1 MVDEPSHRLPEQQAV
16 WTPAGRKRYSDD
28 TMSKQLASIDAGTVA
43 IIGGCGHVGLPLGLS
58 FAEAG
63 LDVVLYDINT
73 DAIRSLQEGR
83 MPFIE
88 EGGDVLLR
96 RHIGKRL
103 RTSSD
108 VASLRKCENVICV
121 IGTPI
126 DEHLNPKVDTLLE
139 TVEGLVPELNP
150 SQLFVLRSTVF
161 PGVTQKVFEH
171 LQRHI
176 PGIDVAFCPE
186 RVAQGVAIKE
196 IGTMPQ
202 MISGVGEQAL
212 ARARDL
218 FRKICPETVDM
229 KPMEA
234 ELAKL
239 FCNAWRYITFAI
251 ANQFYTVC
259 ADHGVD
265 YYDIWSAVTRD
276 YPRMKGLPKA
286 GFAAGPCLFKDTMQL
301 AAFFANDFPLGHAA
315 MLVNEQLPRAVVRQ
329 LALKHDL
336 RTKTVGILGM
346 AFKGDNDD
354 VRESLAFKLRKLLA
368 FEAKEVICTDEYATM
383 PFFCSLDEVLERADL
398 IVIGA
403 PHSRYK
409 SLTINQPLVDP
420 WNLLGR
426 GGLATD

>member
-1 MVDEPSHRLPEQQAV
+1 MSPTSPS
-16 WTPAGRKRYSDD
+16 TPRGS
-28 TMSKQLASIDAGTVA
+28 VA

-63 LDVVLYDINT
+63 IDVVLFDVN
-73 DAIRSLQEGR
+73 ASSVRSLQEGK
-83 MPFIE
+83 MPFVE
-88 EGGDVLLR
+88 EGGEDLLR

-103 RTSSD
+103 TATVD
-108 VASLRKCENVICV
+108 PECLRSCEHIVCV

-126 DEHLNPKVDTLLE
+126 DEHLNPKVDTLIE
-139 TVEGLVPELNP
+139 AVKGLVPYLSA

-161 PGVTQKVFEH
+161 PGATQKVYER
-171 LQRHI
+171 LQRWV

-186 RVAQGVAIKE
+186 RVAQGAAVKE

-202 MISGVGEQAL
+202 MISGVGERAL
-212 ARARDL
+212 GRARSL
-218 FRKICPETVDM
+218 FRLICPETVELQ
-229 KPMEA
+229 PIEA

-239 FCNAWRYITFAI
+239 FCNAWRYITFAV

-265 YYDIWSAVTRD
+265 YYDIWDAVTRD

-336 RTKTVGILGM
+336 SIKTVGILGM

-354 VRESLAFKLRKLLA
+354 IRESLAFKLRKLLA
-368 FEAKEVICTDEYATM
+368 FEAKEVICTDEYANV
-383 PFFCSLDEVLERADL
+383 PWFRPLEEVLDRADL
-398 IVIGA
+398 LIIGA
-403 PHSRYK
+403 PHTRYK
-409 SLTINQPLVDP
+409 SLSLRQPFVDP
-420 WNLLGR
+420 WNLLGQ
-426 GGLATD
+426 GGLVTG

>member
-1 MVDEPSHRLPEQQAV
+1 
-16 WTPAGRKRYSDD
+16 
-28 TMSKQLASIDAGTVA
+28 MSKKDASGGSVA
-43 IIGGCGHVGLPLGLS
+43 IVGGCGHVGLPLGLS

-63 LDVVLYDINT
+63 LDVVLYDINE
-73 DAIRSLQEGR
+73 DSIRSLREGK
-83 MPFIE
+83 MPFLE
-88 EGGDVLLR
+88 EGGETLLR
-96 RHIGKRL
+96 RHMGNRL
-103 RTSSD
+103 T
-108 VASLRKCENVICV
+108 ASADPMCLRNCENVICI

-126 DEHLNPKVDTLLE
+126 DEHLNPKVDTLLGA
-139 TVEGLVPELNP
+139 VEGLIPHLNS

-161 PGVTQKVFEH
+161 PGATQKVFEH
-171 LQRHI
+171 LQRRL
-176 PGIDVAFCPE
+176 PGIEVAFCPE
-186 RVAQGVAIKE
+186 RVAQGAAIKE

-202 MISGVGEQAL
+202 MISGVGESAL
-212 ARARDL
+212 SRARDL
-218 FRKICPETVDM
+218 FRKICPETVDL

-265 YYDIWSAVTRD
+265 YYDIWEAVTRD

-336 RTKTVGILGM
+336 SSKTVGILGM

-354 VRESLAFKLRKLLA
+354 IRESLAFKLRKLLA
-368 FEAKEVICTDEYATM
+368 FEAKEVICTDEYATVSWFR
-383 PFFCSLDEVLERADL
+383 PLDEVLARADL
-398 IVIGA
+398 LVIGA

-409 SLTINQPLVDP
+409 TLSPAQPFVDP

>member
-1 MVDEPSHRLPEQQAV
+1 
-16 WTPAGRKRYSDD
+16 
-28 TMSKQLASIDAGTVA
+28 MSKKDASGGSVA
-43 IIGGCGHVGLPLGLS
+43 IVGGCGHVGLPLGLS

-63 LDVVLYDINT
+63 LDVVLYDINA
-73 DAIRSLQEGR
+73 DSIRSLRECK
-83 MPFIE
+83 MPFLE
-88 EGGDVLLR
+88 EGGDTLLR
-96 RHIGKRL
+96 RHMGNRL
-103 RTSSD
+103 T
-108 VASLRKCENVICV
+108 ASADPMCLHNCENVICI

-126 DEHLNPKVDTLLE
+126 DEHLNPKVDMLLSA
-139 TVEGLVPELNP
+139 VEGLIPHLNS

-161 PGVTQKVFEH
+161 PGATQKVFEH
-171 LQRHI
+171 LQRRL

-186 RVAQGVAIKE
+186 RVAQGAAIKE

-202 MISGVGEQAL
+202 MISGVGERAL
-212 ARARDL
+212 SRARDL
-218 FRKICPETVDM
+218 FRRICPETVDL

-265 YYDIWSAVTRD
+265 YYDIWEAVTRD

-336 RTKTVGILGM
+336 SSKTVGILGM

-354 VRESLAFKLRKLLA
+354 IRESLAFKLRKLLA
-368 FEAKEVICTDEYATM
+368 FEAKEVICTDEYATV
-383 PFFCSLDEVLERADL
+383 PWFRPLDEVLARADL
-398 IVIGA
+398 LVIGA

-409 SLTINQPLVDP
+409 TLSPVQPFVDP

-426 GGLATD
+426 GGLATE